1 MGAQHHHH
9 ARRFCGRSGLLCV
22 LAALQVA
29 LFVASVPATDHVS
42 HAVTVQTR
50 NQGIYVPT
58 LGCQYLAS
66 GHEFSLSIVIIAT
79 SFVFL
84 VLLTGGVARRGM
96 FSKPNWWR
104 KLYTEGILW
113 LALATL
119 FGIPDA
125 VLIKANR
132 NREYIPGAVLRQF

>member
-1 MGAQHHHH
+1 M
-9 ARRFCGRSGLLCV
+9 
-22 LAALQVA
+22 
-29 LFVASVPATDHVS
+29 
-42 HAVTVQTR
+42 TVQTR

-58 LGCQYLAS
+58 LGCQYFAS
-66 GHEFSLSIVIIAT
+66 DHEFSLSIVIIAT

-84 VLLTGGVARRGM
+84 VLLTGGVAKRGM

-113 LALATL
+113 LVLATL

-132 NREYIPGAVLRQF
+132 NREPLPRSVSVRL

>member
-1 MGAQHHHH
+1 MSD
-9 ARRFCGRSGLLCV
+9 RLSYL
-22 LAALQVA
+22 
-29 LFVASVPATDHVS
+29 
-42 HAVTVQTR
+42 VTVQTR
-50 NQGIYVPT
+50 NQGIYVST

-66 GHEFSLSIVIIAT
+66 DHEFSLSIVIIAT

-84 VLLTGGVARRGM
+84 VLLTGGVAKRGM

-113 LALATL
+113 LVLATL

-125 VLIKANR
+125 VLIKSNR
-132 NREYIPGAVLRQF
+132 NREPLPRSVSVRL